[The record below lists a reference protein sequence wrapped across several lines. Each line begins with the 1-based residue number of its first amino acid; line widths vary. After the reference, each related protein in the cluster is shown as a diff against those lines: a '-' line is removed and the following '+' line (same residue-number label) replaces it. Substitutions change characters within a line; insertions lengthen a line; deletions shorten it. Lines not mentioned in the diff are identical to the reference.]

1 MRHLDNDI
9 LRETVLD
16 MIFAHATVQDM
27 FARVFE
33 LFQLPL
39 NYFDTSF
46 KLVANALPCRPFYFD
61 AWESFASNGCASQ
74 EEIDGGNYLIY
85 QEQMNAL
92 GRSAI
97 FDSGNC
103 AVYHQACGPVKLNG
117 SLIGYMGTMILDA
130 VPEDVVEFNDIMI
143 NAIETL
149 ARNEQKNRLADTAS
163 MVLDITHF
171 LSPDT
176 VSKLEEEAFAAQY
189 KPPYVFVALSAY
201 NASLATLKYVQDLIC
216 RGGDSVTGTTYQDSY
231 LYLIK
236 YNCTEAG
243 LHKFEAILND
253 VAGRYNLYGA
263 ISDVFFCSSCISAH
277 CAQAMEALS
286 VAAMDKPIVRF
297 TDIYQDVICMRMLE
311 RFPVESCIQPE
322 TMKLLSLD
330 PVYCETAKMYASSG
344 GRLSATAGKLKVHKN
359 TVLNR
364 IEKINELC
372 QLDLTDRAAAFS
384 FLQQLMLIE
393 TAKRVGGKS
402 I

>member
-1 MRHLDNDI
+1 MEVYAWHVDALQQLLMRYAVVPAQVVEML
-9 LRETVLD
+9 TV
-16 MIFAHATVQDM
+16 VQVVVC
-27 FARVFE
+27 RVVE
-33 LFQLPL
+33 GQ
-39 NYFDTSF
+39 NCGAWHEEYFYLLAGV
-46 KLVANALPCRPFYFD
+46 LVAVALRIV
-61 AWESFASNGCASQ
+61 G
-74 EEIDGGNYLIY
+74 YLRHGVGHVQPSPQAAAQI
-85 QEQMNAL
+85 EGLPAL
-92 GRSAI
+92 R
-97 FDSGNC
+97 
-103 AVYHQACGPVKLNG
+103 
-117 SLIGYMGTMILDA
+117 LIGCVVFMYRPVCVKIGKALLPSLAIGGEHRRVLQQHTR
-130 VPEDVVEFNDIMI
+130 DV
-143 NAIETL
+143 
-149 ARNEQKNRLADTAS
+149 
-163 MVLDITHF
+163 
-171 LSPDT
+171 
-176 VSKLEEEAFAAQY
+176 
-189 KPPYVFVALSAY
+189 LSA
-201 NASLATLKYVQDLIC
+201 VC

-311 RFPVESCIQPE
+311 LFPVESCIQPE